1 MSTFGGRS
9 APPPPPVTMCKGR
22 LLPPKGLAAKA
33 AAALCPRYSDLA
45 RVEVIARH
53 AEGDMVH

>member
-22 LLPPKGLAAKA
+22 LLLPKGLAAKA
-33 AAALCPRYSDLA
+33 AALCPRLSDLA
-45 RVEVIARH
+45 RVEVIVRH